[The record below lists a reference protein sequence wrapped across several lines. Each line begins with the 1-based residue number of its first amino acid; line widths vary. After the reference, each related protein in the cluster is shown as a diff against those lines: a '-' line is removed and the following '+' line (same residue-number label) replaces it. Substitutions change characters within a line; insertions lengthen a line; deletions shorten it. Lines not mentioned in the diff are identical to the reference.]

1 MTELEEIEYQKN
13 RDEAYLN
20 KANTVWG
27 KNVMNFGNGYRELQD
42 LGLYNGTSF
51 QKKYY
56 PKQYAAHL
64 ESLKIKNEN

>member
-1 MTELEEIEYQKN
+1 MTELEEIEYQKK
-13 RDEAYLN
+13 RDEASLN

-27 KNVMNFGNGYRELQD
+27 KTATNFGNGYRELQN
-42 LGLYNGTSF
+42 LGLYDGTSF

-64 ESLKIKNEN
+64 EFLKSKKEN